1 MIRKQAEVSQVVP
14 YASGLGILYC
24 IQSCNRVLFPV
35 FQGPVL
41 YPCTEIRKIEIPENR
56 KYRTLYRVLYLEY
69 EILSACQNFTGIHGL
84 KRENHGSKRRN
95 PVFL

>member
-1 MIRKQAEVSQVVP
+1 MFAQLLDQWNGHLA
-14 YASGLGILYC
+14 AGLGILYC

-41 YPCTEIRKIEIPENR
+41 YPCTEIWKIEIPENR